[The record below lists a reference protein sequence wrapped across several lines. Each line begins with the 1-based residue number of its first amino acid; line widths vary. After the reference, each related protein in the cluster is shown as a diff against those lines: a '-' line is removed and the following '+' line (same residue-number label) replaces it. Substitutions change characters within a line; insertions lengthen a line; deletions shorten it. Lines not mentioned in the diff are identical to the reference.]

1 MKKMKFLILIA
12 IATIGFAFTVQQQ
25 KKAAVWE
32 VPAEYKSMEN
42 PLAKDAAGVNTGKM
56 VYMKHCRSCHGNAGL
71 GDGPKAARLKTFPG
85 DFASAEFHAQ
95 TDGEIM
101 YKSIFGR
108 DEMPNYETKIP
119 SKKERWAVVNYMR
132 TFKK

>member
-1 MKKMKFLILIA
+1 MKSIKVFIVIA
-12 IATIGFAFTVQQQ
+12 IAVVGFAFTVQQ
-25 KKAAVWE
+25 KKAEAWE

-42 PLAKDAAGVNTGKM
+42 PLAKVEASVKKGKM
-56 VYMKHCRSCHGNAGL
+56 VYMKHCRSCHGNTGL

-85 DFASAEFHAQ
+85 DFSGADFHAQ
-95 TDGEIM
+95 SDGVIM

-108 DEMPNYETKIP
+108 DDMPNYEKKIP
-119 SKKERWAVVNYMR
+119 SKKDRWAVVNYMR

>member
-1 MKKMKFLILIA
+1 MKSIKVFIVIA
-12 IATIGFAFTVQQQ
+12 IAVVGFAFTAQQ
-25 KKAAVWE
+25 KKAEAWD

-42 PLAKDAAGVNTGKM
+42 PLANDEASVNSGKM

-71 GDGPKAARLKTFPG
+71 GDGPKAARLNTFPG
-85 DFASAEFHAQ
+85 DFSGAEFQAQ

-108 DEMPNYETKIP
+108 DDMPNYESKIP
-119 SKKERWAVVNYMR
+119 SKKDRWAVVNYMR

>member
-1 MKKMKFLILIA
+1 MKSIKVFIVIA
-12 IATIGFAFTVQQQ
+12 IAVVGFAFTVQQ
-25 KKAAVWE
+25 KKAEAWE

-42 PLAKDAAGVNTGKM
+42 PLAKVEASVKKGKM

-85 DFASAEFHAQ
+85 DFSGADFHAQ
-95 TDGEIM
+95 SDGVIM

-108 DEMPNYETKIP
+108 DDMPNYEKKIP
-119 SKKERWAVVNYMR
+119 SKKDRWAVVNYMR

>member
-1 MKKMKFLILIA
+1 MKKMKFFILIA
-12 IATIGFAFTVQQQ
+12 IAVVGFAFTAQQ
-25 KKAAVWE
+25 KKAEVWK
-32 VPAEYKSMEN
+32 VPAEYKTMEN
-42 PLAKDAAGVNTGKM
+42 PLANDKASVNTGKM

-85 DFASAEFHAQ
+85 DFSSAEFQ
-95 TDGEIM
+95 GQSDGEIM
-101 YKSIFGR
+101 YKAIFGR
-108 DEMPNYETKIP
+108 DDMPNYETKIP

>member
-1 MKKMKFLILIA
+1 MKKMKFFILIA
-12 IATIGFAFTVQQQ
+12 IAVVGFAFTAQQ
-25 KKAAVWE
+25 KKAEAWKI
-32 VPAEYKSMEN
+32 PAEYKSMEN
-42 PLAKDAAGVNTGKM
+42 PLANDKASVNTGKM

-85 DFASAEFHAQ
+85 DFSGADFQ
-95 TDGEIM
+95 GLPDGEIM
-101 YKSIFGR
+101 YKTITGR
-108 DEMPNYETKIP
+108 DEMPGYETKIP

>member
-1 MKKMKFLILIA
+1 MKFIILIA
-12 IATIGFAFTVQQQ
+12 IAVVGFAFTIQQ
-25 KKAAVWE
+25 KQAEPWE
-32 VPAEYKSMEN
+32 VPAEYKSMKN
-42 PLAKDAAGVNTGKM
+42 PLANDQASVNKGKM

-85 DFASAEFHAQ
+85 DFSSAEFQAQ

-119 SKKERWAVVNYMR
+119 SKKDRWAVVNYMR